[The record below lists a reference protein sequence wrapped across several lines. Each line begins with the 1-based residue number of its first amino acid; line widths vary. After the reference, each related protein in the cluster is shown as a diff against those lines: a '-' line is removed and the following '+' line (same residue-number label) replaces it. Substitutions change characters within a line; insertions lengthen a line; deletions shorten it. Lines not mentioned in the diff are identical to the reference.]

1 MLGRLLT
8 APIRFIF
15 WAFFP
20 ASTRDRS
27 IRLSVL
33 IVLMFGL
40 AFAALAFK
48 HINIDLPGGADLQR
62 EESGPLGLKLGLDL
76 RGGGQLVYQ
85 ADTGTRLDLT
95 FEEPIICAPVEQR
108 LQGSVDCPL
117 AEQALQNLRFGEEE
131 LPLGEF
137 SLDARGGLAAIILQI
152 STGLLEENDPRVSGF
167 QEAIQGAL
175 IAGRETDATITNSRI
190 IDTGTGTQFQ
200 LAFQGPITL
209 GEISR
214 ALEAMEVRE
223 DGLTLENPNVSESNG
238 ATEFTI
244 DTTERLD
251 PSDGRIL
258 ELREAIET
266 ALAAV
271 RASDANIASLRVIN
285 TDSSTQ
291 FHVTFQGV
299 VTAAEVDR
307 ALGDLTFGAEG
318 QTLENPTVAE
328 TIGFTEFL
336 LETREVLDAGDPR
349 RTGFQETVEGR
360 LGAITPPE
368 FDIIDAP
375 TSDQM
380 DGALDIINRR
390 VNLYGTDEP
399 VIQRFGD
406 DRIIVQLPGASG
418 SITTITFAEPIT
430 TVDGGP
436 TLHSVLTDAGYEDVE
451 IERPDSRTY
460 RVESATVDATKREA
474 AQAALAENFG
484 HLAAFEVS
492 SAIDDAKDLI
502 GETAQ
507 LEFRER
513 TCTDEACTQFTDAD
527 IGLTGD
533 DLSDAYARAGQVGL
547 GWEVVVH
554 FNGRGTEIFSDLTER
569 INQQPTKRIAVF
581 LDDELILAPV
591 AQAHIRDGVTRITGG
606 FTREEARNFAIQL
619 DAGRLPVPL
628 KLIQENDVSALLGA
642 ESLRNSLIAGIIGL
656 ALVMGFMVTYYRM
669 AGVAAAVA
677 LIFYAVVELSI
688 FKLVPI
694 TLTLSHIGGFILS
707 IGMAVDA
714 NVLIFERMKE
724 EMRIGRTL
732 ASSMEVGFNRAWP
745 AIRDGNVS
753 TLITCGVLLWFGDRL
768 GGGLV
773 TGFAISLGIGVLLSM
788 FTAVVLS
795 RNLLQLMAWAGFRN
809 KVGLFTPEGV
819 PRAASTLGGRG

>member
-1 MLGRLLT
+1 MLSRLLT
-8 APIRFIF
+8 APIRFLF

-48 HINIDLPGGADLQR
+48 HINIDLPGGAGLQR
-62 EESGPLGLKLGLDL
+62 EGTGPLGLKLGLDL
-76 RGGGQLVYQ
+76 EGGGQLIYQ
-85 ADTGTRLDLT
+85 ADTGTSIDLT
-95 FEEPIICAPVEQR
+95 FQDPIDAELLEET
-108 LQGSVDCPL
+108 L
-117 AEQALQNLRFGEEE
+117 ARLRFGDDGV
-131 LPLGEF
+131 PLGEF
-137 SLDARGGLAAIILQI
+137 TLQPRVGDLELGDSALIVRI
-152 STGLLEENDPRVSGF
+152 STGLLEQDDPGVLGF
-167 QEAIQGAL
+167 QEALEGAL
-175 IAGRETDATITNSRI
+175 IAGREPEAMIASSRI
-190 IDTGTGTQFQ
+190 VNTETSTQFQ

-209 GEISR
+209 QEVSR
-214 ALEAMEVRE
+214 ALLEMEVRG
-223 DGLTLENPNVSESNG
+223 DGLALVNPTASESNG
-238 ATEFTI
+238 TTEFNI
-244 DTTERLD
+244 DTTEPLD
-251 PSDGRIL
+251 PSDSRIPELQGSL
-258 ELREAIET
+258 EA

-271 RASDANIASLRVIN
+271 RESDAAIESWRVVN

-291 FHVTFQGV
+291 FQVIFQGL
-299 VTAAEVDR
+299 VTVEEINV
-307 ALGDLTFGAEG
+307 ALEGIELRGEG
-318 QTLENPTVAE
+318 QAGETPTVGE
-328 TIGFTEFL
+328 YIGFTKFSL
-336 LETREVLDAGDPR
+336 DTSEVLGAGDPR
-349 RTGFQETVEGR
+349 RTEFQETVEGQ
-360 LGAITPPE
+360 LGPITPPD
-368 FDIIDAP
+368 FDIIGAP

-380 DGALDIINRR
+380 NGALDIINRR

-418 SITTITFAEPIT
+418 SITTIAFAEPIT

-436 TLHSVLTDAGYEDVE
+436 TVHSVLTDAGYEDAV

-460 RVESATVDATKREA
+460 RVESATVNTAEREA
-474 AQAALAENFG
+474 AQTALAETFG
-484 HLAAFEVS
+484 GLAGFQVS
-492 SAIDDAKDLI
+492 SAIDDAKALI

-513 TCTDEACTQFTDAD
+513 TCTDENCTQFDDTD

-533 DLSDAYARAGQVGL
+533 DLSDAYARASQVGL
-547 GWEVVVH
+547 QWEVVVH
-554 FNGRGTEIFSDLTER
+554 FNGRGTEIFSDLTQR

-606 FTREEARNFAIQL
+606 FDREEARSFAIQL

-656 ALVMGFMVTYYRM
+656 ALVIAFMTTYYRM
-669 AGVAAAVA
+669 AGVVAAVA

-819 PRAASTLGGRG
+819 SRAAPTPGGRG